1 MLRVD
6 VFTKSGK
13 FHLVPVYVHHRVKG
27 LPDRAIVAF
36 KDETEWTLIDENFA
50 FMFSL
55 HPNDFVRVKLKE
67 GIISGYFSGCDRSTG
82 NVGLWVHDR
91 NTKVGKDGFVRT
103 GVKTAASIEKF
114 HVDVLGNLYP
124 APPEKRRD
132 LA

>member
-1 MLRVD
+1 
-6 VFTKSGK
+6 VFTKGGK

-36 KDETEWTLIDENFA
+36 KDELEWTLIDESFA
-50 FMFSL
+50 FCFSL
-55 HPNDFVRVKLKE
+55 HPNDFVRVSLKNE
-67 GIISGYFSGCDRSTG
+67 RYLGYYSGCDRSTG
-82 NVGLWVHDR
+82 AVGLWSHDR
-91 NTKVGKDGFVRT
+91 NTKVGKDGLMRV
-103 GVKTAASIEKF
+103 GVKTALSIEKF